1 MFSGTYT
8 PKLDE
13 KGRLFLPAKF
23 RDEMKEGLVI
33 TRGQERAL
41 DIRTRADFAVFTEK
55 FQNAS
60 QTDARLRAY
69 GRMLFALAS
78 EQVPDKQGRVMITP
92 ELRQYAGLDRDA
104 VVIGIYDR
112 IEIWEPSSWTDLHRR
127 PGAGLRQPPGRDL
140 PGLLTGTTH
149 QHNSTSVIAGRGS
162 RPLLPGLL

>member
-33 TRGQERAL
+33 TRGQDRAL
-41 DIRTRADFAVFTEK
+41 DLRTRESFAEFTEK
-55 FQNAS
+55 FTHAS

-78 EQVPDKQGRVMITP
+78 EQVPDKQGRVSLTP
-92 ELRQYAGLDRDA
+92 ELRAYAGLQRDA
-104 VVIGIYDR
+104 VVIGIFDR
-112 IEIWEPSSWTDLHRR
+112 IEIWEPSAWTRYTSEQEQAFANLQEEIF
-127 PGAGLRQPPGRDL
+127 PGF
-140 PGLLTGTTH
+140 
-149 QHNSTSVIAGRGS
+149 
-162 RPLLPGLL
+162 

>member
-23 RDEMKEGLVI
+23 REEMKEGLVI
-33 TRGQERAL
+33 TRGQDRSL
-41 DIRTRADFAVFTEK
+41 DLRTRDDFDVFTEK
-55 FQNAS
+55 FKNAS

-78 EQVPDKQGRVMITP
+78 EQVPDKQGRVSLTP
-92 ELRQYAGLDRDA
+92 ELRQYAGLGREA

-112 IEIWEPSSWTDLHRR
+112 VEIWEPAAWSRYTADQEQAFANLSEEVF
-127 PGAGLRQPPGRDL
+127 PGF
-140 PGLLTGTTH
+140 
-149 QHNSTSVIAGRGS
+149 
-162 RPLLPGLL
+162 

>member
-33 TRGQERAL
+33 TRGQEHAL
-41 DIRTRADFAVFTEK
+41 DIRTQADFDVFAEK

-78 EQVPDKQGRVMITP
+78 EQVPDKQGRVTITRP
-92 ELRQYAGLDRDA
+92 RRRGHRHLRPDRDLGA
-104 VVIGIYDR
+104 RLLVL
-112 IEIWEPSSWTDLHRR
+112 LHGRS
-127 PGAGLRQPPGRDL
+127 GTGLRQPPGRDL
-140 PGLLTGTTH
+140 SRLLTGQPNRHRHREHSSTT
-149 QHNSTSVIAGRGS
+149 
-162 RPLLPGLL
+162 